1 MAEDHLRTV
10 LDGISARIQ
19 AELESQFGALTDRH
33 AQALEQVRRD
43 ASAEAEER
51 YASRLDAAQTE
62 WTARLQSEVQA
73 ARSELERTMAAEAM
87 RARAEAEQAA
97 AETS

>member
-19 AELESQFGALTDRH
+19 AELESQFGTLTDRH

-51 YASRLDAAQTE
+51 YATRLDAAQAE

-73 ARSELERTMAAEAM
+73 ARAEIDRTMIAEAM
-87 RARAEAEQAA
+87 RGRVEAEQAA
-97 AETS
+97 AD